1 MNSHPGSTIHHV
13 YRARHGLTDAARRIL
28 DRRLYAVLGTEN
40 DDGSVHVVPVLFL
53 FDQDGGHILVE
64 TAAATRK
71 ARNIAARPR
80 ASLLVQTPE
89 AAWVSCAG
97 PAALVRGAEGT
108 RLSDSIRAKYLTDQG
123 LKDCGSVLAELDDV
137 TIVLTPSRWLGWDMN
152 ALLETLAVR
161 GANLDHTELWFQADQ

>member
-1 MNSHPGSTIHHV
+1 MSSYPPTAVHPV

-28 DRRLYAVLGTEN
+28 NRRVYAVLGTEN
-40 DDGSVHVVPVLFL
+40 DDGSVHLVPVLFL
-53 FDQDGGHILVE
+53 FDQERGHILVE

-89 AAWVSCAG
+89 AAWVCGSG
-97 PAALVRGAEGT
+97 PATLVRGAEGT

-137 TIVLTPSRWLGWDMN
+137 TIVLTPSRWLEWDMN
-152 ALLETLAVR
+152 ALLQTLAAR
-161 GANLDHTELWFQADQ
+161 GANLDDTELWFQADQ